1 MKPLSDIE
9 QVILRAIEQRPE
21 ADPYGNQINEEI
33 EKIRGREMSFAVMYS
48 ALFAMEKAGLV
59 KSKEGE
65 STPERAGYKKLHY
78 QLTEQGERALEH
90 GKNY

>member
-9 QVILRAIEQRPE
+9 QVILQAIKQRPE
-21 ADPYGNQINEEI
+21 TDPYGNQINEEI
-33 EKIRGREMSFAVMYS
+33 EKIRGREMSFAVMHS

-59 KSKEGE
+59 KSRDGE
-65 STPERAGYKKLHY
+65 ATPERGGHKKLHY
-78 QLTEQGERALEH
+78 QLTELGKRALEH